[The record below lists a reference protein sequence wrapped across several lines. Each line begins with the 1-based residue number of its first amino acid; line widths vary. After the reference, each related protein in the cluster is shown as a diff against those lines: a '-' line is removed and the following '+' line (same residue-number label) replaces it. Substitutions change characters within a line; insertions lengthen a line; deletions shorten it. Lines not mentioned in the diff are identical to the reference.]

1 MSKFE
6 LLCQL
11 KAISSYAYDI
21 HYSAEGKNFY
31 SDHIFS
37 ERLADI
43 DVEDD
48 YIETMYLGESED
60 APSSVE
66 INEQVASMTPEV
78 TPDTQ
83 TNFKALR
90 DMIVSALMMIQNYDY
105 KTKAEEDLL
114 GSVAHILQRHN
125 GLLFRQLKYT
135 PEEIQNSDDDI
146 DWITVRGNHIPIKKG
161 QTKDE
166 AVKSFFE
173 SKKDKGSDSNKT
185 EETESTKE
193 KGFWVFGRDG
203 TAEKFAKTEAEANDY
218 ISRQLEPIYG
228 EQSKNKELR
237 EKEYKIEKHDES
249 NKRHK
254 TLIEGRIKDME
265 DSISELEGQRSAM
278 ISASEPWKEI
288 QKIEKNIEYKKQKLK
303 ELKG

>member
-31 SDHIFS
+31 SDHLFS
-37 ERLADI
+37 ERLADV

-60 APSSVE
+60 APSSIE

-83 TNFKALR
+83 INFKALR

-135 PEEIQNSDDDI
+135 PEEVQNS
-146 DWITVRGNHIPIKKG
+146 
-161 QTKDE
+161 Q
-166 AVKSFFE
+166 
-173 SKKDKGSDSNKT
+173 
-185 EETESTKE
+185 
-193 KGFWVFGRDG
+193 
-203 TAEKFAKTEAEANDY
+203 
-218 ISRQLEPIYG
+218 
-228 EQSKNKELR
+228 
-237 EKEYKIEKHDES
+237 DES
-249 NKRHK
+249 
-254 TLIEGRIKDME
+254 
-265 DSISELEGQRSAM
+265 
-278 ISASEPWKEI
+278 
-288 QKIEKNIEYKKQKLK
+288 
-303 ELKG
+303 